1 MAGMIESGSLD
12 KITGGFIGMGMF
24 ICYGI
29 GQLVCGYLG
38 DKVKPQVLIGS
49 GLGVTA
55 LCNLTMP
62 LLPNAV
68 LMIPVWALNGFAQA
82 MLWPPIV
89 RILSVNLDRERF
101 VRANLLVT
109 SAAHVATIL
118 LYLYVPVCLRFF
130 AWETVFFTATVLAL
144 LSIVLFFIGL
154 MLVIPKNAGK
164 ASQGGEDTHAVIETI
179 PLGRYLRMAI
189 GAGIIPVFLS
199 IIMMGIMRDGIESWL
214 PTLYSEAFN
223 QDAQKSILLS
233 VLLPV
238 FSIVS
243 IVVITALH
251 KTKLFQNETRGS
263 AILFALSFLMCIPVC
278 LLIDTEITAL
288 RIVCLVLA
296 VIVCGCMHGC
306 NFLYISCLPGRF
318 AKYGRTATT
327 SGISNAF
334 TYVGAALSTYGF
346 ALLAELFSWRAT
358 VISWIA
364 VCAIGA
370 VLSLVASIYY
380 TKFINAES
388 WE

>member
-1 MAGMIESGSLD
+1 
-12 KITGGFIGMGMF
+12 
-24 ICYGI
+24 
-29 GQLVCGYLG
+29 
-38 DKVKPQVLIGS
+38 
-49 GLGVTA
+49 
-55 LCNLTMP
+55 
-62 LLPNAV
+62 
-68 LMIPVWALNGFAQA
+68 MIPVWALNGFAQA

-101 VRANLLVT
+101 VKANLLVT

-154 MLVIPKNAGK
+154 MLVIPKNTGK
-164 ASQGGEDTHAVIETI
+164 ASQGDEDTHAVIETI

-306 NFLYISCLPGRF
+306 NFLYISCLPRRF
-318 AKYGRTATT
+318 ARHGHAAGA
-327 SGISNAF
+327 SGICNAC
-334 TYVGAALSTYGF
+334 TYIGAAISTYGIALIAENLGWKENILSWGIVAILGLIFAALSY
-346 ALLAELFSWRAT
+346 RR
-358 VISWIA
+358 
-364 VCAIGA
+364 
-370 VLSLVASIYY
+370 Y
-380 TKFINAES
+380 TAFCKED
-388 WE
+388 E